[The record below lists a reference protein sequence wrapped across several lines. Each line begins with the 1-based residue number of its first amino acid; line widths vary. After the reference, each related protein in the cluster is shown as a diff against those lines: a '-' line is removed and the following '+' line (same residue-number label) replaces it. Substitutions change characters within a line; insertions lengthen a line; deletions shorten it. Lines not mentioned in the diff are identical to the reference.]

1 MAYTVHYLKR
11 GSWIRAMEFVEP
23 KRITKRTFLVDGNK
37 VAKPIRRETFEE
49 AEKAAAPYF
58 EKGYGVKITEV
69 K

>member
-11 GSWIRAMEFVEP
+11 GSWIRALEFVEP
-23 KRITKRTFLVDGNK
+23 SRITKRTKLVDGK
-37 VAKPIRRETFEE
+37 VVKPLSRETFEE

-58 EKGYGVKITEV
+58 VKGYGVKITEV

>member
-11 GSWIRAMEFVEP
+11 GSWIRALEFVEP
-23 KRITKRTFLVDGNK
+23 SKITGRTKLVDGK
-37 VAKPIRRETFEE
+37 IVKPVRRESFEE
-49 AEKAAAPYF
+49 AEKAAAPFF

>member
-11 GSWIRAMEFVEP
+11 GSWIRAIEFVEP
-23 KRITKRTFLVDGNK
+23 SRITKRTKLVDGK
-37 VAKPIRRETFEE
+37 VVKPISRETFEE

>member
-11 GSWIRAMEFVEP
+11 GSWIRALEFVEP
-23 KRITKRTFLVDGNK
+23 SRITRRTKLVDGK
-37 VAKPIRRETFEE
+37 VVKPIRRESFEE

-58 EKGYGVKITEV
+58 GKGYGVKITEV